1 MQLTDSPTEYT
12 ATYAKKVASIQ
23 DAFVFVMSH
32 LDKLGDDPQ
41 VIITPVWVCEA
52 VDAMTGDHETV
63 RQFEVSVTGMV
74 ELPEMLE

>member
-32 LDKLGDDPQ
+32 LDKLGNDPQ
-41 VIITPVWVCEA
+41 VVITPVWVC
-52 VDAMTGDHETV
+52 DDICDMTGDHETV
-63 RQFEVSVTGMV
+63 RQFEVAVTGMV
-74 ELPEMLE
+74 ELPEMV